1 MCIVAAK
8 YFKDVGWVGV
18 KNRDRNY
25 ATKIHIVRSN
35 RNRIERL
42 FIDDDLSRYTEGLNE
57 FGVCIISSTLAVKS
71 DEKEGKQARS
81 SGSRRAEDD
90 FKSIDGKKIR
100 TALFAKTAEQAA
112 KMLVESQLVGATLI
126 FDTQRCFVL
135 EAAYNIRKAEAERK
149 SVEREFKHSL
159 KEIKKSDIV
168 VRTNHGID
176 LRNTGYQFGPTEK
189 AKKKRRSSESRRK
202 IALAGVK
209 LAKEPRDMLVA
220 LSQEPNRDTFFNP
233 IRRGNVL
240 KKEMVT
246 TGQLLLISKSRMLGY
261 IRIQSNVTFDA
272 LKRNDG
278 ESKTN
283 FKLLKLES
291 EKVESFSE
299 WNCYDARVEDLL

>member
-1 MCIVAAK
+1 MCVVAAK
-8 YFKDVGWVGV
+8 YFKDEGWVGV

-25 ATKIHIVRSN
+25 PTKIHIVRSK
-35 RNRIERL
+35 RRKIERL

-57 FGVCIISSTLAVKS
+57 FGVGILSSTLAVKS
-71 DEKEGKQARS
+71 DEKEGKQARA

-112 KMLVESQLVGATLI
+112 KILVELKLVGATLI
-126 FDTQRCFVL
+126 FDTNRCFVL

-149 SVEREFKHSL
+149 DEEREFKHSL

-176 LRNTGYQFGPTEK
+176 LRNTGYQFGPTKK
-189 AKKKRRSSESRRK
+189 AKEKRISSESRLK

-220 LSQEPNRDTFFNP
+220 LSQEPNRNTFLNP
-233 IRRGNVL
+233 IRRGNVM

-246 TGQLLLISKSRMLGY
+246 TGQLLLITKTRTLGY
-261 IRIQSNVTFDA
+261 VKIQSNVTFDA
-272 LKRNDG
+272 IKLNDTDT
-278 ESKTN
+278 KTN
-283 FKLLKLES
+283 FQLLKLES
-291 EKVESFSE
+291 ERAKSFSE
-299 WNCYDARVEDLL
+299 WNG

>member
-8 YFKDVGWVGV
+8 YFKDVGWVGA

-25 ATKIHIVRSN
+25 PTKIHIVRSN
-35 RNRIERL
+35 RRQIERL

-57 FGVCIISSTLAVKS
+57 FGVAILSSTLAVKS

-90 FKSIDGKKIR
+90 FRSIDGKKIR

-112 KMLVESQLVGATLI
+112 KMLVESKLVGATLI
-126 FDTQRCFVL
+126 FDTKRCFVL
-135 EAAYNIRKAEAERK
+135 EAAYNIRKGEAERK
-149 SVEREFKHSL
+149 NVEREFKHSL
-159 KEIKKSDIV
+159 KEVKKSDVV

-176 LRNTGYQFGPTEK
+176 LPGVGYQFGPTAKE
-189 AKKKRRSSESRRK
+189 KKKRRSSESRLK

-209 LAKEPRDMLVA
+209 LSTEPRDLLVA

-233 IRRGNVL
+233 LRRGNIM

-246 TGQLLLISKSRMLGY
+246 TGQLLLITKSRMLGY
-261 IRIQSNVTFDA
+261 RRIQSNVSFDA
-272 LKRNDG
+272 IKLTDTG
-278 ESKTN
+278 AKTN
-283 FKLLKLES
+283 FKFFKLEP
-291 EKVESFSE
+291 EKTKSFHE
-299 WNCYDARVEDLL
+299 WNCYGKMQ